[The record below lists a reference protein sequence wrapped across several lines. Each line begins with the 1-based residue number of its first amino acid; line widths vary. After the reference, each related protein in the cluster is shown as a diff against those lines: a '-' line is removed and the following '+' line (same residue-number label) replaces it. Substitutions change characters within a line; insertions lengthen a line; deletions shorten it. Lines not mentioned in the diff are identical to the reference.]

1 MIWLP
6 KIEALHLHSIPPPPE
21 SYLNFGVSRVSFGFI
36 LIGVGVLGILGLLAY
51 VFVDWDE
58 KKWDRED
65 EKIRRDKL

>member
-1 MIWLP
+1 
-6 KIEALHLHSIPPPPE
+6 
-21 SYLNFGVSRVSFGFI
+21 
-36 LIGVGVLGILGLLAY
+36 LLAY